1 MPAPRFVNDSHENL
15 LWLGLS
21 GLWAL
26 GGLLAWFV
34 AVSSQASWI
43 VTSSWLVLFASLTC
57 AISASLRLPIL
68 SQSPPTTL
76 RADHTVWLLSSLA
89 NVNWL
94 GFFILQAPGWPDT
107 LPVILIW
114 LIGEIWFH
122 SAATRLGR
130 LPWLREGLGTLFKQ
144 LGSLGA
150 DQPIVAA
157 ARKPVSPHRPLDG
170 SGSAECGSAE
180 SGLDK
185 SGSVERRVVAG
196 HDELGRRYLS
206 GEIYVRLTS
215 DMPSETLVVGFSPAF
230 AGVPEVDVECEADD
244 VEVRLIQRTPTGM
257 RIGIRAISLL
267 EPLDLALQW
276 FAVEVELGR
285 TPSLAATTRSL
296 P

>member
-1 MPAPRFVNDSHENL
+1 
-15 LWLGLS
+15 
-21 GLWAL
+21 
-26 GGLLAWFV
+26 
-34 AVSSQASWI
+34 
-43 VTSSWLVLFASLTC
+43 VLFASLTC
-57 AISASLRLPIL
+57 AVSAALRLQIL
-68 SQSPPTTL
+68 SQSPPTSL
-76 RADHTVWLLSSLA
+76 RADHAVWFLSSLA

-107 LPVILIW
+107 LPVLLIW
-114 LIGEIWFH
+114 LIGEVWFH
-122 SAATRLGR
+122 TAATRLGR

-150 DQPIVAA
+150 DQPIVPAA
-157 ARKPVSPHRPLDG
+157 HKPVSPHRPMDE
-170 SGSAECGSAE
+170 SGSAE
-180 SGLDK
+180 SGSAESGSDKSGSDKSGSDK
-185 SGSVERRVVAG
+185 SGSVERRLVAG
-196 HDELGRRYLS
+196 HDEQGRRYLS

-215 DMPSETLVVGFSPAF
+215 DKPSETLVVGFSPAF